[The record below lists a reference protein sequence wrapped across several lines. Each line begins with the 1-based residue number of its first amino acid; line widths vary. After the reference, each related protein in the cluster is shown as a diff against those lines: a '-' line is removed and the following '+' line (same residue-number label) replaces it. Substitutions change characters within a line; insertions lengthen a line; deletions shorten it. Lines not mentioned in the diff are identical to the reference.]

1 LIDSGATDNM
11 TFSEKDL
18 SEITEPRIDKI
29 FNANGIGYLVEGAG
43 NVQVTQSLVLDNT
56 LSVPFL
62 TTQLVSVRQITED
75 LNCVV
80 LMFPDFC
87 IFQDI
92 LTKEIIGRGSK
103 RGRLYHL
110 EDLRV
115 GRMNLA
121 NGCSK
126 SENKTWIWH
135 RRLGHPSFSY
145 MKNFCLIYFLI

>member
-62 TTQLVSVRQITED
+62 TTQLV
-75 LNCVV
+75 
-80 LMFPDFC
+80 
-87 IFQDI
+87 
-92 LTKEIIGRGSK
+92 
-103 RGRLYHL
+103 
-110 EDLRV
+110 
-115 GRMNLA
+115 
-121 NGCSK
+121 
-126 SENKTWIWH
+126 
-135 RRLGHPSFSY
+135 
-145 MKNFCLIYFLI
+145 